1 MRPSLRAV
9 TENWKLKLAALTLAV
24 LLWVVVSADQ
34 VTTQWLP
41 VPVETVSRDPD
52 WVVVGG
58 PVPREVQVRFV
69 GSGRDLLELALE
81 RPVLVL
87 PVADVEEESQI
98 FVLDPR
104 MVRIPDGLAVNPV
117 DVRPSSVRVL
127 LQRLASRE
135 VPVRLRLGAR
145 ARERFVLTDTPAVIP
160 SRVRITGPADRVAQ
174 IDSVVT
180 EPVELT
186 GVDSVF
192 TLTVPLETE
201 TLPRVRVSH
210 DRVRVTGEVDRL
222 VERIIPRA
230 PVGTPPGVEADP
242 AEVELRVRGP
252 SRRVRALDPS
262 ALRVVVPE
270 DSIPAEL
277 PPEGAAVPLEVR
289 NLPPGVEAQ
298 TAPVRVRVRVAPAG
312 GVPVPEVL
320 PESAP
325 ALPADT
331 LVIPVGRMP

>member
-1 MRPSLRAV
+1 MRPTLGAV
-9 TENWKLKLAALTLAV
+9 TENWKLKLAALTLAL

-41 VPVETVSRDPD
+41 VPVEIVSRDPD

-58 PVPREVQVRFV
+58 PIPNEVQVRFV
-69 GSGRDLLELALE
+69 GPGRELLELALE

-87 PVADVEEESQI
+87 PVVNVEEEDQL

-104 MVRIPDGLAVNPV
+104 MVRVPDGLAVNAV

-127 LQRLASRE
+127 LQRLVSRE
-135 VPVRLRLGAR
+135 VPVRVRLSAQ
-145 ARERFVLTDTPAVIP
+145 ARERYVLTDTPTVIP
-160 SRVRITGPADRVAQ
+160 SRVRVTGPANRVEA

-186 GVDSVF
+186 GVDSTF
-192 TLTVPLETE
+192 TLTVPLETQA
-201 TLPRVRVSH
+201 LPGVRVFH
-210 DRVRVTGEVDRL
+210 ERVRVTGVVDRR

-230 PVGTPPGVEADP
+230 AVGVPPGVEAVP
-242 AEVELRVRGP
+242 GQVELRVRGP
-252 SRRVRALDPS
+252 SRRVRALAPA

-277 PPEGAAVPLEVR
+277 PPEGVAAPLQVR
-289 NLPPGVEAQ
+289 GLPPGLEAQ
-298 TAPVRVRVRVAPAG
+298 TVPVRVRVAPVG
-312 GVPVPEVL
+312 PVPEL
-320 PESAP
+320 TPEGAP
-325 ALPADT
+325 ALPPDT
-331 LVIPVGRMP
+331 LLTPLGRVP